1 MGNIKI
7 RHKGIEITKDK
18 PFENCRLKRTEDAER
33 INKIIENSEGGFT
46 LAINGEWGVGK
57 TTFLKMWEADLKS
70 KEYTTI
76 YLNAWEHDIS
86 SEPLICILGELCKLL
101 DKKNLDIKKRLMS
114 NAKYF
119 SKKTLPIVFNGLTSH
134 FLGNEGGD
142 KIKDFIEAVT
152 NGSRDN
158 YFDQEISDYESRTD
172 NITELKKTL
181 EEAVEKVC
189 NGKRLIFIVDE
200 LDRCRPDFAVEILEK
215 IKHLFS
221 VKNVVFVLSI
231 DKIQLGYSIQG
242 HYGSDK
248 INAQEYLRRFIDIE
262 YNLNVPHIEDFVDYL
277 YDYYNFDSFIKS
289 NDRKNLSAFSEDK
302 DNLLQ
307 IAHTLV
313 KGKQLTLRKVDKMF
327 AYMRLALLTYQSN
340 QYLISDVLLLVVYL
354 KLYDDDVYQNIK
366 TKKYS
371 LDELSNKLDDLL
383 EGPLANGDNT
393 SEAGYSWT
401 LFLNLYNKGL
411 LSIKKFVNLM
421 DEIKQDKI
429 SIKSKYISNEEL
441 IRLIQDS
448 FNASTTVRGLN
459 LDFIIRHV
467 EMTSGM

>member
-1 MGNIKI
+1 MEKLKI
-7 RHKGIEITKDK
+7 RHKGIEINKDK
-18 PFENCRLKRTEDAER
+18 PFDNCKLKRTEDAER
-33 INKIIENSEGGFT
+33 INKIIANSKGGFT

-57 TTFLKMWEADLKS
+57 TTFIKMWEADLKL
-70 KEYTTI
+70 KKYTTI

-101 DKKNLDIKKRLMS
+101 KGEEDAKKELISK
-114 NAKYF
+114 AKF
-119 SKKTLPIVFNGLTSH
+119 FTKKTLPIVLDGIVSH
-134 FLGNEGGD
+134 FIGD
-142 KIKDFIEAVT
+142 ESVEKIKEITEVISSNTYDK
-152 NGSRDN
+152 
-158 YFDQEISDYESRTD
+158 YFDKEISDYESRT
-172 NITELKKTL
+172 NKLKDLRDAL
-181 EEAVEKVC
+181 ENTVTKIS
-189 NGKRLIFIVDE
+189 KDKPLIFIVDE

-221 VKNVVFVLSI
+221 VENVVFVLSI

-277 YDYYNFDSFIKS
+277 YDYYNFDSFIRS
-289 NDRKNLSAFSEDK
+289 DDRRKISVFREDK

-313 KGKQLTLRKVDKMF
+313 KGKQLTLRQVDKMF

-340 QYLISDVLLLVVYL
+340 QYLISDVFLLVVYL
-354 KLYDDDVYQNIK
+354 KLYDDDVYQKIK

-383 EGPLANGDNT
+383 EGPLTNGDNT

-441 IRLIQDS
+441 IRSIQNS
-448 FNASTTVRGLN
+448 FNTSISVRGLN